1 LILYLGLADNG
12 QGKEALKLFQQM
24 NLQANE
30 YLLTTVF
37 KICTQ
42 IGDSESFEFG
52 KSIFKTLSVL
62 YKNHTI
68 VLNSALNMFMQKGEI
83 STGEHIFDKIQ
94 KDRIT
99 YGIMMSGL

>member
-1 LILYLGLADNG
+1 
-12 QGKEALKLFQQM
+12 M

-42 IGDSESFEFG
+42 IGDSESLEFG
-52 KSIFKTLSVL
+52 KSIFKTLPVI
-62 YKNHTI
+62 YKNDTI
-68 VLNSALNMFMQKGEI
+68 VLSSALNMFMQNGEI
-83 STGEHIFDKIQ
+83 STGEHIFAKIQ

-99 YGIMMSGL
+99 YGVMMSGL

>member
-1 LILYLGLADNG
+1 
-12 QGKEALKLFQQM
+12 M

-52 KSIFKTLSVL
+52 KSIFKTLPAL
-62 YKNHTI
+62 YKNNTI
-68 VLNSALNMFMQKGEI
+68 ILSSVLNMFMQNGEI
-83 STGEHIFDKIQ
+83 STGEQIFDKIQ

-99 YGIMMSGL
+99 YTIMMSGL

>member
-1 LILYLGLADNG
+1 
-12 QGKEALKLFQQM
+12 M

-52 KSIFKTLSVL
+52 KSIFKTLPVI
-62 YKNHTI
+62 YKNDTI
-68 VLNSALNMFMQKGEI
+68 VLSSALNMFMQNGEI

-99 YGIMMSGL
+99 YSIMMLGL